1 MTLNEINTIEGNLK
15 LLEPFVLDLNKYFSK
30 GRILTLFK
38 RLPLRDETENTTQR
52 LLDGSYLLSPC
63 GIELDKNECNSLA
76 LELIDILKLH
86 LIDRADEIAA
96 INNLLINE
104 QIISHDI
111 ILKALKNEGNEIRK
125 QISHSNLSEDL
136 FTFYLVYLA
145 RPFREQAANFL
156 TEKIDKLNWQ
166 YGYCPICGHW
176 PELGHIN
183 SEGGERTLWCLCCN
197 TKWKFKRT
205 QCAFCLNENHEFI
218 EIINPV
224 NEESFRIQ
232 ACKKC
237 KRYLKEIRSNVE
249 VKKFPFDKIYLGTI
263 PLDIIAE
270 NQGYIQESILTVR
283 YDNSN
288 GNELLMYRQ
297 KATKEKIIFN

>member
-1 MTLNEINTIEGNLK
+1 MNTIKGNLEI
-15 LLEPFVLDLNKYFSK
+15 LEPFVLDLKKYFEKS
-30 GRILTLFK
+30 RALSLLK
-38 RLPLRDETENTTQR
+38 RLPLRDETDNAAQR
-52 LLDGSYLLSPC
+52 FSEGSYLLSPC
-63 GIELDKNECNSLA
+63 GIELNKNECNSLA
-76 LELIDILKLH
+76 LELMDILKLH
-86 LIDRADEIAA
+86 LIDRSDEIAA
-96 INNLLINE
+96 INNLFINE
-104 QIISHDI
+104 EIIPHKI
-111 ILKALKNEGNEIRK
+111 ILNTLKNEGNEIRK

-136 FTFYLVYLA
+136 FTFFLVYLA
-145 RPFREQAANFL
+145 RPFREQAATFL
-156 TEKIDKLNWQ
+156 MEEVDKLNWQ

-205 QCAFCLNENHEFI
+205 QCVFCLNENHEFL

-224 NEESFRIQ
+224 NEDSYRIQ

-237 KRYLKEIRSNVE
+237 KRYLKEVRNSDDVTN
-249 VKKFPFDKIYLGTI
+249 FPFDKIYLGTI
-263 PLDIIAE
+263 PLDIISE

-297 KATKEKIIFN
+297 KVMKEKINFN